1 MQPEA
6 NSEVPGPMHS
16 ALTCASSVF
25 VAGAVLDVPLFPP
38 PMLPTGV
45 VRRPAVTPNGM
56 QGAKNTTEY
65 EQVTAAAKGQ
75 GASLPAHDAEAKLP
89 PKLNCFSS

>member
-6 NSEVPGPMHS
+6 NSEVPGPI
-16 ALTCASSVF
+16 
-25 VAGAVLDVPLFPP
+25 GAVLDVPLFPP

-45 VRRPAVTPNGM
+45 VRRPAVTPNGK

-75 GASLPAHDAEAKLP
+75 GASLPAHDAEAKLQLP